1 MKILTLFITS
11 VLLSVKMTF
20 AQGVGINS
28 DGSPADSSAM
38 LDVKS
43 TNKGFLI
50 PRMTSG
56 QRGSIV
62 SPTAGL
68 MVYQTDAPAGFY
80 YFNGTAWTSVGG
92 SARYNTGELY
102 GGGVVAWVDPSGQ
115 HGFVVSMIDNST
127 SHSWSNIT
135 ETRIGI
141 TAQSEWNGLG
151 NTNAIVGQSGHTS
164 SAAQVCLDYT
174 NDDYGTGVYSDW
186 YLPTR
191 GELNDLLNNLKAV
204 QKTLDNDNNSATT
217 VIASA
222 YYWSSSECDAAYQ
235 AFSLFF
241 WTGEQFRDNK
251 FSSDRVRCVRS
262 F

>member
-1 MKILTLFITS
+1 MKILTIFITA
-11 VLLSVKMTF
+11 VLLSFGMTF

-43 TNKGFLI
+43 TNKGLLI
-50 PRMTSG
+50 PRMTTE
-56 QRGSIV
+56 QRGLIA
-62 SPTAGL
+62 SPSAGL
-68 MVYQTDAPAGFY
+68 MIYQTDAPAGFY
-80 YFNGTAWTSVGG
+80 YYNGTAWTSVGG
-92 SARYNTGELY
+92 SAQHYSGELY

-127 SHSWSNIT
+127 SHTWSNIT
-135 ETRIGI
+135 DTWIG
-141 TAQSEWNGLG
+141 AQSEWNGLG
-151 NTNAIVGQSGHTS
+151 NSNAIVGQSGHTS
-164 SAAQVCLDYT
+164 SAAQLCLDYT

-204 QKTLDNDNNSATT
+204 QETLDNDNNTATT
-217 VIASA
+217 AIKPV
-222 YYWSSSECDAAYQ
+222 YYWSSSECNAAYQ
-235 AFSLFF
+235 AFSVSF
-241 WTGEQFRDNK
+241 WAGEQFRDSK
-251 FSSDRVRCVRS
+251 SSSDRVRCVRS